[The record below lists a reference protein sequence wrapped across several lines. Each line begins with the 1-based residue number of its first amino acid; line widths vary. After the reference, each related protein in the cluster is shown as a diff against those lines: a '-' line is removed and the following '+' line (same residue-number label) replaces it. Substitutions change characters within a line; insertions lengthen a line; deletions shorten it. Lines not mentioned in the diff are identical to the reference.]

1 MDTDEEL
8 MKKAEKRAKDK
19 IGFYV
24 HFACYVLV
32 NVSLFILYW
41 SILEPDTNII
51 PIIFGPLFGWGIG
64 IVAHFIAV
72 FMAPTGKAVQKEY
85 EKLKNFKK

>member
-19 IGFYV
+19 TGFYV

-41 SILEPDTNII
+41 SILEPGTNII
-51 PIIFGPLFGWGIG
+51 PI
-64 IVAHFIAV
+64 V
-72 FMAPTGKAVQKEY
+72 FLSASHSV
-85 EKLKNFKK
+85 